1 MGVADGFTRA
11 LIRQG
16 IPVISVAFVVEGDR
30 TTWRIDYKPEAT
42 AAQRATAEALKLTY
56 DPAADTAYAD
66 EQADVRLNEPALRA
80 LAKATHE
87 LKTNTWTFAEFRDR
101 IKAIFRSL

>member
-11 LIRQG
+11 LMRQG
-16 IPVISVAFVVEGDR
+16 IPIYGVSFYSEDDR
-30 TTWRIDYKPEAT
+30 QTWRIDYKPQAT
-42 AAQRATAEALKLTY
+42 AAQRAAAEALKLLY
-56 DPAADTAYAD
+56 DPATDTAYAD
-66 EQADVRLNEPALRA
+66 EQADIRLSEPALRA